1 MCGYDQR
8 FAKEFINRCDEYGI
22 ATEVIQ
28 QNAATLSNATKL
40 VEADL
45 KARRINYGNNPVD
58 KWCFGNASLQVD
70 NTGRVLVVKIN
81 NQANKRID
89 GAVTCNI
96 LYEVLRRYK
105 SEYQKYI
112 R

>member
-1 MCGYDQR
+1 M
-8 FAKEFINRCDEYGI
+8 
-22 ATEVIQ
+22 IQ
-28 QNAATLSNATKL
+28 QNAVTLSNAIKL

-45 KARRINYGNNPVD
+45 KARRINYGCNPVD

-70 NTGRVLVVKIN
+70 NLGRVLVVKLN
-81 NQANKRID
+81 NQPCKRID

-96 LYEVLRRYK
+96 LYEILRRYK